1 MSDALKQ
8 SLDLSMFWEYRAILL
23 QGLIFN
29 ALVFLCAASVA
40 LSVGLGAALLRINRF
55 WPMRWIGT
63 LHVEMFRNAP
73 DYIMLVWVHFVLP
86 LLIGMV
92 IRRRVEFHPFVS
104 AVIALGFVYSGYF
117 AEAFRAGIQ
126 AIPQGNLDAGRAFGM
141 SERLILWRITLPQVV
156 RRMLPEAL
164 NLFISMFKATT
175 IVSLIAVP
183 DLMYNVS
190 MVIQQE
196 MRPLPLY
203 TGAALTYFLII
214 FLLSSRRAR
223 TSANAGAARSW
234 RERRWATGNASS
246 GTSATSC
253 SPGLGVTVE
262 VCAIAF
268 AAAIVGGLVLCLMRL
283 YVAPL
288 RPVAILLIEFFR
300 DTPIFVQLMWVA
312 YVWPEVFGFPNT
324 FFTAGWLA
332 LALQSSGY
340 LAETFRAGIEAV
352 PRGQRDAA
360 FSAGMSQ
367 TQTFSRIVMPQ
378 VLLRVRAVDRQ
389 SVHRDREIIDPDLG
403 HHRAGPDVAVAEA
416 GERLVRADRNPH
428 RDRGDLHRL
437 RLSGLGGGKFL
448 ADRLRLRYGLA
459 AS

>member
-1 MSDALKQ
+1 MSDALRQ

-29 ALVFLCAASVA
+29 VLVFLCAASVA
-40 LSVGLGAALLRINRF
+40 LSVGLGAALLRINRL
-55 WPMRWIGT
+55 WPMRLIGT
-63 LHVEMFRNAP
+63 LHVEIFRNAP

-164 NLFISMFKATT
+164 NLFVSMFKATT

-203 TGAALTYFLII
+203 TGAAITYFALI
-214 FLLSSRRAR
+214 FLLSTGVRYFSE
-223 TSANAGAARSW
+223 SW
-234 RERRWATGNASS
+234 RRKIMA
-246 GTSATSC
+246 
-253 SPGLGVTVE
+253 
-262 VCAIAF
+262 
-268 AAAIVGGLVLCLMRL
+268 
-283 YVAPL
+283 
-288 RPVAILLIEFFR
+288 
-300 DTPIFVQLMWVA
+300 
-312 YVWPEVFGFPNT
+312 
-324 FFTAGWLA
+324 
-332 LALQSSGY
+332 
-340 LAETFRAGIEAV
+340 
-352 PRGQRDAA
+352 
-360 FSAGMSQ
+360 
-367 TQTFSRIVMPQ
+367 
-378 VLLRVRAVDRQ
+378 
-389 SVHRDREIIDPDLG
+389 
-403 HHRAGPDVAVAEA
+403 
-416 GERLVRADRNPH
+416 
-428 RDRGDLHRL
+428 
-437 RLSGLGGGKFL
+437 
-448 ADRLRLRYGLA
+448 
-459 AS
+459 